1 MMLRTSVIG
10 AALAAACLTAPAAR
24 ADTESDIATLKRLVA
39 EQQKRI
45 EALERQLSNQQQ
57 TVQAAPVA
65 PAPVVAAAPP
75 AEPKTQVGGYG
86 EILYHDYDKDE
97 TTDVARFV
105 IGVGH
110 RFDEQTRL
118 VTELEVEHGFIEN
131 ADGEAEGGEIEVEQ
145 AYVEHDWNRTF
156 KTRFG
161 LFIMPIGILNEFHE
175 PPVFYGV
182 DRNPVE
188 TFIIPSTFTDRGIR
202 NIATFDNG
210 LTFDFVVSSGL
221 RAENEDPGE
230 EFLIDHI
237 KPEGESPA
245 RTPAFTGRIAW
256 RGIPGLE
263 LSATGLY
270 QSDGSQRQIAN
281 VGHASFMEAHAI
293 YRAYGFDLRG
303 LYVRYDIGG
312 SAPKAV
318 DRDKQ
323 DGGYVEAS
331 YKLMKQLGIFSRYNV
346 WDNGGLGG
354 DTEIKQ
360 TNVGLNYWL
369 IPDFV
374 IKGDVQWQSGASDRD
389 GFNLGFGYQF

>member
-1 MMLRTSVIG
+1 MVRTLVVS
-10 AALAAACLTAPAAR
+10 AAIAAAGIATPAAR
-24 ADTESDIATLKRLVA
+24 ADTASDIATLKQLVA

-45 EALERQLSNQQQ
+45 EVLEHRLS
-57 TVQAAPVA
+57 TEATQAAPAATV
-65 PAPVVAAAPP
+65 PVAAAAPVEP
-75 AEPKTQVGGYG
+75 RAESKTQVGGYG
-86 EILYHDYDKDE
+86 EILYHNYDKDE
-97 TTDVARFV
+97 STDVARFV

-110 RFDEQTRL
+110 QFDEHTRFDS
-118 VTELEVEHGFIEN
+118 ELEVEHGFIEN
-131 ADGEAEGGEIEVEQ
+131 ADGTAEGGEVEVEQ
-145 AYVEHDWNRTF
+145 AYVEHDWNSF
-156 KTRFG
+156 LKTRFG
-161 LFIMPIGILNEFHE
+161 LFIMPIGIVNEHHE

-188 TFIIPSTFTDRGIR
+188 TFIIPSTLVDRGIR

-210 LTFDFVVSSGL
+210 LTLDFVVSSGL

-245 RTPAFTGRIAW
+245 RTPAFTGRVAW

-270 QSDGSQRQIAN
+270 EADGAQRQIAN
-281 VGHASFMEAHAI
+281 VGHASYMEAHAI

-303 LYVRYDIGG
+303 LYVRYDIAG

-323 DGGYVEAS
+323 DGGYLEAS
-331 YKLMKQLGIFSRYNV
+331 YKLMKSLGVFTRYNV

-360 TNVGLNYWL
+360 TNFGLNYWL
-369 IPDFV
+369 IPEFV
-374 IKGDVQWQSGASDRD
+374 LKADVQWQSGASDRD